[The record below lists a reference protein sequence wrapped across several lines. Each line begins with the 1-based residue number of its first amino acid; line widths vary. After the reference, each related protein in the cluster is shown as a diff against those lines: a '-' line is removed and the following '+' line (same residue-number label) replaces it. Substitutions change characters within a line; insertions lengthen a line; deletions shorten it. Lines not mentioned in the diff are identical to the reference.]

1 MAFWIFSG
9 EKPLLDDLG
18 SNLSMELTLEEVG
31 EFALGLSIISYYPDK
46 LSWAVVFLFLS
57 ILKDVSFEAFEYM
70 DPYLR
75 EITEL
80 IL

>member
-31 EFALGLSIISYYPDK
+31 EFALGLSIISYYPDM
-46 LSWAVVFLFLS
+46 LS
-57 ILKDVSFEAFEYM
+57 
-70 DPYLR
+70 
-75 EITEL
+75 
-80 IL
+80 

>member
-1 MAFWIFSG
+1 
-9 EKPLLDDLG
+9 
-18 SNLSMELTLEEVG
+18 MELTLEEVG

-75 EITEL
+75 EITEF
-80 IL
+80 ILWGFRDDVVSLMSLTTRN